1 MKEHV
6 VLSMNALSYFKIG
19 NRYYMEKGSIKRNKV
34 SIRKMDIKAQKVRK
48 QEDKNQSCEEK
59 YNN

>member
-1 MKEHV
+1 
-6 VLSMNALSYFKIG
+6 MNALSYFKIG